1 MYKLTITR
9 GLLIF
14 HEINNIMRFLKQLLL
29 LLNVAAMALP
39 VLLNA
44 KAFSFSYVNIMI
56 MENGL
61 EKERQM
67 NRNASLKRERVGENC
82 NVTLPSWNLVKRS
95 KYLFVCA

>member
-1 MYKLTITR
+1 MR
-9 GLLIF
+9 LLK
-14 HEINNIMRFLKQLLL
+14 ELLL

-39 VLLNA
+39 GPLNA

-67 NRNASLKRERVGENC
+67 NRNASIKRESGRK
-82 NVTLPSWNLVKRS
+82 L
-95 KYLFVCA
+95 